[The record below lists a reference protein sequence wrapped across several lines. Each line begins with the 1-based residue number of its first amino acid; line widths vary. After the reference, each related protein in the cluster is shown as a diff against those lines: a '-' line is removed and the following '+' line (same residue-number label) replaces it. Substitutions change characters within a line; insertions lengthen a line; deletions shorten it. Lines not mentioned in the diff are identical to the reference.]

1 MPLGSQTHVYLTQQK
16 ITEYLQL
23 CLSCSCLRWK
33 IQLWTFGW
41 QLWHT
46 AQFWTT
52 STIHTPKWKQ
62 LQLHVSV
69 LKPPLSPWTELPN
82 PNLQEMSNKGSPFC
96 DFWWCFHNART
107 ISGKMVSFWVLKYFK
122 YYLKRNYLQNCVS
135 GISEVTMTTDSLA
148 NFQPELK
155 FRHLSLT

>member
-16 ITEYLQL
+16 ITEYLQV

-33 IQLWTFGW
+33 TQLRTFGW

-46 AQFWTT
+46 AQCCTT
-52 STIHTPKWKQ
+52 STIQPQ
-62 LQLHVSV
+62 LPQLHVFV
-69 LKPPLSPWTELPN
+69 LKPPLSPWTELSN
-82 PNLQEMSNKGSPFC
+82 PNLHEMSNQGSPFC
-96 DFWWCFHNART
+96 DFWWCFHHART
-107 ISGKMVSFWVLKYFK
+107 ISAKMVSFWVLKYFK

-135 GISEVTMTTDSLA
+135 GISEAIMTTDSLA